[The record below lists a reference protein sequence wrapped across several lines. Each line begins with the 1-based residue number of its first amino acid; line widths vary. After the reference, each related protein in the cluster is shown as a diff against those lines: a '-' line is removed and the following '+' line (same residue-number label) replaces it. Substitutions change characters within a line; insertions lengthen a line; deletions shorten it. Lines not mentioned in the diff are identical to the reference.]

1 MQKVVQIWQHK
12 TNNQEIRV
20 LNIVNKIVAAEMLPT
35 KQPIFLT
42 TMDLEQSYK
51 IVSLQALP
59 ESKSAVNH

>member
-1 MQKVVQIWQHK
+1 M
-12 TNNQEIRV
+12 

-51 IVSLQALP
+51 MVSLQALP